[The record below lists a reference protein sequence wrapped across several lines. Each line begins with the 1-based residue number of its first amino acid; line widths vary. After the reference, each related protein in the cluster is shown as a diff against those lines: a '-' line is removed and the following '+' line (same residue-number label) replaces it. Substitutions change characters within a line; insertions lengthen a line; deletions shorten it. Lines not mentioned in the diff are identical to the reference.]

1 MSDYLKSLLRV
12 AAPVGV
18 AALLSALAPAVASA
32 HGRAGLLE
40 CKLSG
45 DNAAILVEER
55 AVDCIY
61 EDDSGAPPV
70 HYVGNVTNVGAVFG
84 VGGPGELAWGVV
96 AASGAAGPGA
106 LAGDYVGAHG
116 SFALG
121 VGGGGSVLVGGSND
135 TVTLQP
141 VSVEANTGVIL
152 SAGVGHLSLRYA
164 PEPAGRHHG
173 RFHRHHHHHHHYH
186 HHHHRHHRHH
196 HHH

>member
-1 MSDYLKSLLRV
+1 MTAYLKSLFRLA
-12 AAPVGV
+12 AAPIGV
-18 AALLSALAPAVASA
+18 AALLATLAPVSASA
-32 HGRAGLLE
+32 HGRAGVLE

-45 DNAAILVEER
+45 DKVAIVVEER
-55 AVDCIY
+55 TVDCLF
-61 EDDSGAPPV
+61 EDESGAPPV
-70 HYVGNVTNVGAVFG
+70 HYVGSVTNVGAVIG

-96 AASGAAGPGA
+96 AASGASGPGA

-141 VSVEANTGVIL
+141 ISVEANTGLIL

-164 PEPAGRHHG
+164 PEPVGRHGRHHG
-173 RFHRHHHHHHHYH
+173 HFCHRHHHHHHH
-186 HHHHRHHRHH
+186 HHHHR
-196 HHH
+196 